1 MLQTLRKKF
10 IGDRKFYHSLLVL
23 IIPIIIQQGISN
35 FVNLLDNVMVGRL
48 GTESM
53 SGVAIVNQLFFVCN
67 LTIFGGL
74 SGASIYGAQFF
85 GKNDIKGVRY
95 TFRFKVIFSVIIS
108 VSAITILYVFREPL
122 ISLFLSESENG
133 GNLAFTLSEAK
144 NYLFIMLFGL
154 FPFALSQSYASSL
167 RETGETFSPMLASIL
182 AILVNLCLNYILI
195 FGSFGAPKLGV
206 IGAAIAT
213 VISRY
218 VELLYLVLHTWSH
231 RDKFTFI
238 KGAFQ
243 SLYIP
248 ASIVKNIL
256 ITGSPLILN
265 EVLWSLATT
274 MINQS
279 YSTRGLTVVA
289 AINITTTVWYLFC
302 IIMFAMGS
310 AVSIIIGQLLG
321 SGEIEKAKDTD
332 NKLLFFTLVLHLV
345 IGGIIILAAPFI
357 PMIYNTEQVV
367 RQLTKELLII
377 AGLSLPLH
385 ALLHVTY
392 FTIRSGGRTFITFLF
407 DCVYTWLIPFPIA
420 YILSRFTNYPFTVI
434 YFCVQFVDLFKVFIG
449 ILLLRS
455 GIWAE
460 NIVNETKK

>member
-10 IGDRKFYHSLLVL
+10 IGDRKFYHTLLVL

-218 VELLYLVLHTWSH
+218 VELLYLVLHTWIH
-231 RDKFTFI
+231 RAKFTFI

-248 ASIVKNIL
+248 SSIVKNIL

-377 AGLSLPLH
+377 AGLALPIH

-420 YILSRFTNYPFTVI
+420 YILSRFTNYPVTVI

-449 ILLLRS
+449 IFLLRS